1 VRDPQRRE
9 RAFDRL
15 SPVRRVLARYL
26 ACALAIAIATVLGI
40 AGLGGT
46 AGPLIVLGYV
56 LLGAGLTFRWAQ
68 RRLAGQTMTDDDR
81 MMQTMAGGLLLI
93 SVTLAA
99 VSALV
104 LTLLG

>member
-1 VRDPQRRE
+1 
-9 RAFDRL
+9 
-15 SPVRRVLARYL
+15 

-68 RRLAGQTMTDDDR
+68 RQLAGQTMTDDDR